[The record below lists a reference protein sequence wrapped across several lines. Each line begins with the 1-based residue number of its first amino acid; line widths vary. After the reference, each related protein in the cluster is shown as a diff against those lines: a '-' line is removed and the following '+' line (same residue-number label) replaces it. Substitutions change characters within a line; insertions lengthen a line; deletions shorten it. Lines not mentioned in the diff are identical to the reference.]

1 MKKIFNEKT
10 KIYWIYTGIFCI
22 LSAVVFSIFIIN
34 KRSFIWQIDGIKQ
47 HYIILKDF
55 NEMIRN
61 FITGKSEGLTLFSWN
76 KIGRAH
82 V

>member
-47 HYIILKDF
+47 HYIILKY
-55 NEMIRN
+55 R
-61 FITGKSEGLTLFSWN
+61 SE
-76 KIGRAH
+76 
-82 V
+82 